1 MDELTNGWIER
12 MNGWITHY
20 KFQTIFYTDEPQLRN
35 QFCEV
40 FDLVNAL
47 WGQLS
52 SEDDNDS
59 KENGRSSDKPYYWNL
74 TERRRRLA
82 KWLTNVTRDKTDA
95 KKVSSKLH
103 STISYQYM
111 LSWGEPLNL

>member
-1 MDELTNGWIER
+1 
-12 MNGWITHY
+12 MNGWITHC
-20 KFQTIFYTDEPQLRN
+20 KFQTLFITDEPQLRS
-35 QFCEV
+35 QFCDV
-40 FDLVNAL
+40 FDLVDAL

-52 SEDDNDS
+52 SEDDNDI

-82 KWLTNVTRDKTDA
+82 KWLTNVTRDKTDV

-103 STISYQYM
+103 ITISYQYM
-111 LSWGEPLNL
+111 LSWGDLLNL